1 MKIIRAKIN
10 DAEEILNLQKLA
22 FQSQARI
29 YNDDKL
35 PPLIQELD
43 EIKQEFREKIVLKA
57 IINEQIIG
65 SVRAY
70 EDEGTCHIGRLIVH
84 PDFQNQ
90 GIGKQ
95 LMLAV
100 EDSFE
105 DCARFELFTG
115 YKSVKN
121 IHLYEKLNYKT
132 FKIGEEYSISRVK
145 LYFMEK
151 TRILTDHK

>member
-1 MKIIRAKIN
+1 MKITRANVN

-22 FQSQARI
+22 FQTQARI

-35 PPLIQELD
+35 PPLIQEID
-43 EIKQEFREKIVLKA
+43 EIKQEFNVKIVLKA
-57 IINEQIIG
+57 IINSQIIG

-70 EDEGTCHIGRLIVH
+70 ENEGTCYVGRLIVH

-90 GIGKQ
+90 GIGRQ
-95 LMLAV
+95 LMRAI
-100 EDSFE
+100 EDLFN

-115 YKSVKN
+115 YKSEKN
-121 IHLYEKLNYKT
+121 IHLYQKLNYKT
-132 FKIGEEYSISRVK
+132 FKIGEEDSTSRVK

-151 TRILTDHK
+151 TRTIIDYK